1 MSDDADAAREYE
13 RLRAELAEFVLEILS
28 ERIAT
33 GKEPELSQALVDAI
47 DRRVD
52 AAVDERL
59 GKLGPADATRPAA
72 TRRTTPVRRNAP
84 EPNNRFKL
92 ILLAAFGAAAL
103 VAIVFVVIRY
113 LPSGPTNTTTRTG
126 TGNETTVIQVDNG
139 QIASPANQTQG
150 NSLVPP
156 LPLPVPQ
163 PGPVQPN

>member
-1 MSDDADAAREYE
+1 MDDQTDAAREYE
-13 RLRAELAEFVLEILS
+13 RLRAELAEFVLEVLS

-52 AAVDERL
+52 AAIDDRL

-72 TRRTTPVRRNAP
+72 ARRSTSAKRSAP

-92 ILLAAFGAAAL
+92 ILLAALGAAAL

-113 LPSGPTNTTTRTG
+113 LPAGPTNTTTRTG
-126 TGNETTVIQVDNG
+126 AGNEAVVVEVQNG
-139 QIASPANQTQG
+139 QA
-150 NSLVPP
+150 VPP
-156 LPLPVPQ
+156 GNEAANVAVPVPVPVPAQ

>member
-1 MSDDADAAREYE
+1 MDDQTDAAREYE

-33 GKEPELSQALVDAI
+33 GKEPELSQALIDAI

-52 AAVDERL
+52 AAIDEKL

-72 TRRTTPVRRNAP
+72 ARRSTPVRRSAP

-92 ILLAAFGAAAL
+92 ILLAAVGAAAL
-103 VAIVFVVIRY
+103 VAIVFLVIRY

-126 TGNETTVIQVDNG
+126 AGNDTTVIQVENG
-139 QIASPANQTQG
+139 QIAPPENQTQ
-150 NSLVPP
+150 NVV
-156 LPLPVPQ
+156 LPVPAPAPPQ
-163 PGPVQPN
+163 PGAAQPN